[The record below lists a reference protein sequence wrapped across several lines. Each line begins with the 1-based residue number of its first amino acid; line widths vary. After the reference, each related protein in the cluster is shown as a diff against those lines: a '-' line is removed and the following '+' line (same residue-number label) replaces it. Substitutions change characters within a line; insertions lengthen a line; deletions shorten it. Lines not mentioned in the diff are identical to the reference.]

1 MNRNT
6 FVVYFDWEEQIECL
20 TERER
25 ARLFLDMFKLAKGE
39 RVPLAGDES
48 SGYRIMCKALERS
61 FKQNREKYEEICE
74 KRREAI
80 NKRWNRRE
88 F

>member
-25 ARLFLDMFKLAKGE
+25 ARLFPRKINDGG
-39 RVPLAGDES
+39 R
-48 SGYRIMCKALERS
+48 RERS
-61 FKQNREKYEEICE
+61 GECRGH
-74 KRREAI
+74 EARHGT
-80 NKRWNRRE
+80 NHLM
-88 F
+88 